1 MARRADSLY
10 GFHCR
15 FCIKV
20 SNQFRRNDKLSTK
33 GYGCK
38 DGEPL
43 PITSTQKLKEL
54 CRRPGRVLA
63 RSRNSL
69 EAIASLSL

>member
-1 MARRADSLY
+1 MY

-43 PITSTQKLKEL
+43 PEFWRGCRFRPNSQKWMNRGGPE
-54 CRRPGRVLA
+54 RAMRV
-63 RSRNSL
+63 
-69 EAIASLSL
+69 